1 MMRPYMYINA
11 QLTVMLNEIH
21 YDQFTMYSTG
31 IYPYVYRCTCK
42 YCKHIVNKYLDCDIM
57 LVYFC
62 VNISTYLAFVTRAY

>member
-1 MMRPYMYINA
+1 MRPYMYINA
-11 QLTVMLNEIH
+11 QLTVMPKNLFH

-42 YCKHIVNKYLDCDIM
+42 YCKHIVNKYLVCDFM

-62 VNISTYLAFVTRAY
+62 VNIRTYLAFLTRA

>member
-11 QLTVMLNEIH
+11 QLTEMSKNEFH
-21 YDQFTMYSTG
+21 YDQLTMYSLYT
-31 IYPYVYRCTCK
+31 YVYRCTCK

-62 VNISTYLAFVTRAY
+62 VNISTYFKLAFVTRA

>member
-1 MMRPYMYINA
+1 MYIWDYDRVHYI
-11 QLTVMLNEIH
+11 VMEKAANDEL
-21 YDQFTMYSTG
+21 TMYSLYT
-31 IYPYVYRCTCK
+31 YVYKCTCK